1 MLVYRSFGEL
11 RQFLDGQVKDGKTIG
26 FVPTMGALHEGH
38 LSLIQECNSKC
49 DVSVCSVFV
58 NPTQFNNPDDLEKYP
73 RTEEEDLRKLRVANC
88 DVVLVPDVNEVYPD
102 GEELKLQNIVDLKG
116 LDSVMEGAHRP
127 GHFDGVVEVVSRFF
141 NQINP
146 DFAFFGEKDFQQ
158 LAVIRQMVS
167 ELDMQIKIVGC
178 PIKRNKLGLALSSR
192 NVRLSKEGIKV
203 ATLLYQQLNW
213 SKAHIDTLSVNEIIK
228 SVKQSLKAHSQVELE
243 YFEIVESKT
252 LRSIK
257 TKRKKIRAFIAAY
270 VEGVRLIDNISLIP

>member
-11 RQFLDGQVKDGKTIG
+11 RQFLDGQVKNGKTIG

-38 LSLIQECNSKC
+38 LSLIQECNSRC

-88 DVVLVPDVNEVYPD
+88 DVVLLPDVNEVYPD
-102 GEELKLQNIVDLKG
+102 GEELKLQNMVDLKG

-167 ELDMQIKIVGC
+167 ELHMQIKIVGC

-213 SKAHIDTLSVNEIIK
+213 SKAHIDILSVNEIIK

>member
-1 MLVYRSFGEL
+1 MLVYRTFGEL
-11 RQFLDGQVKDGKTIG
+11 RQFLDGQVREGKTIG

-38 LSLIQECNSKC
+38 LSLIEECNSRC

-73 RTEEEDLRKLRVANC
+73 RTEEEDLRKLRRSNC
-88 DVVLVPDVNEVYPD
+88 DVVLVPDVKEVYPG

-116 LDSVMEGAHRP
+116 LDLVMEGAHRP

-141 NQINP
+141 DQIKP

-158 LAVIRQMVS
+158 LAVIRQMVF
-167 ELDMQIKIVGC
+167 ELDMKINIVGC

-228 SVKQSLKAHSQVELE
+228 SVKQSLKGHSQVELE

-257 TKRKKIRAFIAAY
+257 TKRKKIRAFIAAH
-270 VEGVRLIDNISLIP
+270 VEGVRLIDNIALIP